1 MAIPKI
7 KKTLPLTYPP
17 IGYERRLELLEDINK
32 DGTYLP
38 KSILHED
45 LDRGFLD
52 FVKNDLKTVVSG
64 KLVKVV
70 DILMTT
76 QNWAQFTQTWD
87 FNNIDKNVE
96 PPIITT
102 VRTPEVKFG
111 TLPSLKY
118 NIPNRK
124 QFYYAAVPTWDGQRK
139 GMDIYTI
146 PQPVPVDI
154 KYSVKI
160 VCNRMRELNKF
171 NQIVIEKFASRQ
183 AYTKIKGHYIPITL
197 DEISDESVMDVE
209 KRRYY
214 IQSYAFTLQG
224 FLSDEEEYQVKPA
237 ISRSLIMVELDNRKK
252 KVKKKVQPNLYFNYP
267 NSSNP
272 DQYQFN
278 ANYPVGITEYTQTF
292 DYTANVRVE
301 GSQNITSYQIYING
315 LFYGDNSTQLLTGYI
330 QVNSGDE
337 LTITVVKTNG
347 SLESSLTLVSTIL

>member
-1 MAIPKI
+1 MALPKI

-17 IGYERRLELLEDINK
+17 VGYERREQLLEDINK

-52 FVKNDLKTVVSG
+52 FVKDDLKTVVGG
-64 KLVKVV
+64 KVVKVV

-87 FNNIDKNVE
+87 FNNIDKNVQ

-102 VRTPEVKFG
+102 VRTPEVKYG
-111 TLPSLKY
+111 TLPSLRY

-124 QFYYAAVPTWDGQRK
+124 QYYYAAVPTWDGQRK

-154 KYSVKI
+154 KFSVKI
-160 VCNRMRELNKF
+160 ICNRMRELNKF

-183 AYTKIKGHYIPITL
+183 AYTQIKGHYIPIIL

-224 FLSDEEEYQVKPA
+224 FLSDEEEYEVKPA
-237 ISRSLIMVELDNRKK
+237 ISRSLMLVEIDRRKK
-252 KVKKKVQPNLYFNYP
+252 KIKRKQYP
-267 NSSNP
+267 PNP
-272 DQYQFN
+272 DQYIFK
-278 ANYPVGITEYTQTF
+278 ADFPIGMTSYTQTF
-292 DYTANVRVE
+292 NYSTDIIINGDV
-301 GSQNITSYQIYING
+301 NINTFEFLING
-315 LFYGDNSTQLLTGYI
+315 LYYGNDISTLPAGVI
-330 QVNSGDE
+330 QINTDDI
-337 LTITVVKTNG
+337 LTINIVKTNNAQ
-347 SLESSLTLVSTIL
+347 SSSLNLVSTIV

>member
-52 FVKNDLKTVVSG
+52 FVKDDLKTVVAG
-64 KLVKVV
+64 KIVKVV

-102 VRTPEVKFG
+102 VRTPEVKYG

-118 NIPNRK
+118 TIPNRK

-160 VCNRMRELNKF
+160 ICNRMRELNKF
-171 NQIVIEKFASRQ
+171 NQIVIEKFSSRQ

-197 DEISDESVMDVE
+197 DDISDESVMDVE

-214 IQSYAFTLQG
+214 IQSYGFTLQG
-224 FLSDEEEYQVKPA
+224 FLSDEEEYEVKPA
-237 ISRSLIMVELDNRKK
+237 ISRNLLLIEMDNRKK
-252 KVKKKVQPNLYFNYP
+252 KVRKNVNPP
-267 NSSNP
+267 NP
-272 DQYQFN
+272 DQYVFN
-278 ANYPVGITEYTQTF
+278 ANYPVGTTAYTQTF
-292 DYTANVRVE
+292 DYTANIKID
-301 GSQNITSYQIYING
+301 GSENVTSYEIYING
-315 LFYGDNSTQLLTGYI
+315 LYYGNSTIPLLTGYI
-330 QVNSGDE
+330 QINSGDE
-337 LTITVVKTNG
+337 LRLNIVKTNG
-347 SLESSLTLVSTIL
+347 SINSAINLVSIIL

>member
-1 MAIPKI
+1 MIPKI

-64 KLVKVV
+64 KVVKVV

-76 QNWAQFTQTWD
+76 QNWTQFTQTWD
-87 FNNIDKNVE
+87 FSNIDKNVQ

-102 VRTPEVKFG
+102 VRNPEVKYG

-139 GMDIYTI
+139 GVDIYTI

-160 VCNRMRELNKF
+160 ICNRMRELNKF

-197 DEISDESVMDVE
+197 DDISDESVMDVE

-214 IQSYAFTLQG
+214 IQSYGFTLQG
-224 FLSDEEEYQVKPA
+224 FLSDEEEYQVKPG
-237 ISRSLIMVELDNRKK
+237 ISRSLVLIEVDNRKK
-252 KVKKKVQPNLYFNYP
+252 KVKKKSIPSNAGQYP
-267 NSSNP
+267 IVVNFDSSTS
-272 DQYQFN
+272 
-278 ANYPVGITEYTQTF
+278 AYTQTF
-292 DYTANVRVE
+292 EYITNVYVANCY
-301 GSQNITSYQIYING
+301 NILSFDIYING
-315 LFYGDNSTQLLTGYI
+315 LYYGNSFGQLPTGNI
-330 QVNSGDE
+330 QLNSGDV
-337 LTITVVKTNG
+337 LTLNIVKTNPG
-347 SLESSLTLVSTIL
+347 EASISLVSNLL

>member
-17 IGYERRLELLEDINK
+17 IGYEKRLELLEDINK

-52 FVKNDLKTVVSG
+52 FVKDDLKTVVSG
-64 KLVKVV
+64 KIVKVV

-102 VRTPEVKFG
+102 VRTPEVKYG

-118 NIPNRK
+118 TIPNRK

-146 PQPVPVDI
+146 PQPVPIDI

-160 VCNRMRELNKF
+160 ICNRMRELNKF
-171 NQIVIEKFASRQ
+171 NQIVIEKFSSRQ

-197 DEISDESVMDVE
+197 DDISDESVMDVE

-214 IQSYAFTLQG
+214 IQSYGFTLQG
-224 FLSDEEEYQVKPA
+224 FLSDEEEYEVKPA
-237 ISRSLIMVELDNRKK
+237 ISRSLLLIEMDNRKK
-252 KVKKKVQPNLYFNYP
+252 KVKKNVNPP
-267 NSSNP
+267 NP
-272 DQYQFN
+272 DQYVFN
-278 ANYPVGITEYTQTF
+278 ASYPIGTTAYTQTF
-292 DYTANVRVE
+292 DYTANIKID
-301 GSQNITSYQIYING
+301 GSENVTSYEIYING
-315 LFYGDNSTQLLTGYI
+315 LYYGNSTIPLSTGYI
-330 QVNSGDE
+330 QINSGDE
-337 LTITVVKTNG
+337 LTLNIVKTNG
-347 SLESSLTLVSTIL
+347 SIISTINLVSIIL

>member
-1 MAIPKI
+1 MALPKI

-17 IGYERRLELLEDINK
+17 IGYERREQLLEDINK

-52 FVKNDLKTVVSG
+52 FVKDDLKTVVGG
-64 KLVKVV
+64 KVVKVV

-87 FNNIDKNVE
+87 FNNIDKNVQ

-102 VRTPEVKFG
+102 VRTPEVKYG
-111 TLPSLKY
+111 SLPSLRY

-124 QFYYAAVPTWDGQRK
+124 QYYYAAVPTWDGQRK

-160 VCNRMRELNKF
+160 ICNRMRELNKF

-183 AYTKIKGHYIPITL
+183 AYTQIKGHYIPITL

-224 FLSDEEEYQVKPA
+224 FLSDEEEYEVKPA
-237 ISRSLIMVELDNRKK
+237 ISRSLMLVEIDRRKK
-252 KVKKKVQPNLYFNYP
+252 KVKRKQYP
-267 NSSNP
+267 PNP
-272 DQYQFN
+272 DQYIFK
-278 ANYPVGITEYTQTF
+278 ADFPIGMTSYTQTF
-292 DYTANVRVE
+292 NYSTDIIINGDV
-301 GSQNITSYQIYING
+301 NINTFEFLING
-315 LFYGDNSTQLLTGYI
+315 LYYGNDVSTLPAGVI
-330 QVNSGDE
+330 QINTDDI
-337 LTITVVKTNG
+337 LTINIVKTNNAQ
-347 SLESSLTLVSTIL
+347 SSSLNLVSTLI

>member
-52 FVKNDLKTVVSG
+52 FVKDDLKTVVGG
-64 KLVKVV
+64 KIVKVV

-102 VRTPEVKFG
+102 VRTPEVKYG

-118 NIPNRK
+118 TIPNRK

-160 VCNRMRELNKF
+160 ICNRMRELNKF
-171 NQIVIEKFASRQ
+171 NQIVIEKFSSRQ

-197 DEISDESVMDVE
+197 DDISDESVMDVE

-214 IQSYAFTLQG
+214 IQSYGFTLQG
-224 FLSDEEEYQVKPA
+224 FLSDEEEYEVKPA
-237 ISRSLIMVELDNRKK
+237 ISRSLLLIEMDNRKK
-252 KVKKKVQPNLYFNYP
+252 KVRKNVNPP
-267 NSSNP
+267 NP
-272 DQYQFN
+272 DQYVFN
-278 ANYPVGITEYTQTF
+278 ANYPVGTTAYTQTF
-292 DYTANVRVE
+292 DYTANIKID
-301 GSQNITSYQIYING
+301 GSENVTSYEIYING
-315 LFYGDNSTQLLTGYI
+315 LYYGNSTIPLLTGYI
-330 QVNSGDE
+330 QINSGDE
-337 LTITVVKTNG
+337 LRLNIVKTNG
-347 SLESSLTLVSTIL
+347 SIISIINLVSIIL

>member
-1 MAIPKI
+1 MALPKI

-17 IGYERRLELLEDINK
+17 VGYERREQLLEDINK

-52 FVKNDLKTVVSG
+52 FVKDDLKTVVGG
-64 KLVKVV
+64 KVVKVV

-87 FNNIDKNVE
+87 FNNIDKNVQ

-102 VRTPEVKFG
+102 VRTPEVKYG
-111 TLPSLKY
+111 TLPSLRY

-124 QFYYAAVPTWDGQRK
+124 QYYYAAVPTWDGQRK

-154 KYSVKI
+154 KFSVKI
-160 VCNRMRELNKF
+160 ICNRMRELNKF

-183 AYTKIKGHYIPITL
+183 AYTQIKGHYIPITL

-224 FLSDEEEYQVKPA
+224 FLSDEEEYEVKPA
-237 ISRSLIMVELDNRKK
+237 ISRSLMLVELDNRKK
-252 KVKKKVQPNLYFNYP
+252 KVKKQKFPT
-267 NSSNP
+267 NP
-272 DQYQFN
+272 DEIIMNVNFPIGTT
-278 ANYPVGITEYTQTF
+278 AYTQTF
-292 DYTANVRVE
+292 EYTSNIKII
-301 GSQNITSYQIYING
+301 GSVNISSYEFYING
-315 LFYGDNSTQLLTGYI
+315 LYYGNNISQLPQSEI
-330 QVNSGDE
+330 QINTNDVFTVN
-337 LTITVVKTNG
+337 IVKTNN
-347 SLESSLTLVSTIL
+347 SLASIFNMISFIV

>member
-1 MAIPKI
+1 MGLPKI

-52 FVKNDLKTVVSG
+52 FIKNDLKTVVSG
-64 KLVKVV
+64 KIVKVV
-70 DILMTT
+70 DVLMTT

-87 FNNIDKNVE
+87 FNSIDKNVE

-102 VRTPEVKFG
+102 VRTPEVKYG

-118 NIPNRK
+118 TIPNRK

-160 VCNRMRELNKF
+160 ICNRMRELNKF
-171 NQIVIEKFASRQ
+171 NQTVIEKFSSRQ

-197 DEISDESVMDVE
+197 DDISDESVMDVE

-237 ISRSLIMVELDNRKK
+237 VSRSLILIEMDNRKK
-252 KVKKKVQPNLYFNYP
+252 KVRKNVNPP
-267 NSSNP
+267 NP
-272 DQYQFN
+272 DQYKFN
-278 ANYPVGITEYTQTF
+278 ANYPIGTTAYTQTF
-292 DYTANVRVE
+292 DYIANIKIE
-301 GSQNITSYQIYING
+301 GSENVTSYEIYING
-315 LFYGDNSTQLLTGYI
+315 LYYGNSTIPLSTGYI
-330 QVNSGDE
+330 QINSGDV
-337 LTITVVKTNG
+337 LTLNIVKTNN
-347 SLESSLTLVSTIL
+347 SVISIINLVSIIL

>member
-52 FVKNDLKTVVSG
+52 FVKDDLKTVVGG
-64 KLVKVV
+64 KIVKVV

-102 VRTPEVKFG
+102 VRTPEVKYG

-118 NIPNRK
+118 TIPNRK

-160 VCNRMRELNKF
+160 ICNRMRELNKF
-171 NQIVIEKFASRQ
+171 NQIVIEKFSSRQ

-197 DEISDESVMDVE
+197 DDISDESVMDVE

-214 IQSYAFTLQG
+214 IQSYGFTLQG

-237 ISRSLIMVELDNRKK
+237 ISRSLLLIEMDNRKK
-252 KVKKKVQPNLYFNYP
+252 KIRKNVNPP
-267 NSSNP
+267 NP
-272 DQYQFN
+272 DQYVFN
-278 ANYPVGITEYTQTF
+278 ANYPVGTTVYTQTF
-292 DYTANVRVE
+292 DYTANIKID
-301 GSQNITSYQIYING
+301 GSENVTSYEIYING
-315 LFYGDNSTQLLTGYI
+315 LYYGDSSTPLSTGYI
-330 QVNSGDE
+330 QINSGDE
-337 LTITVVKTNG
+337 LTLNIVKTNG
-347 SLESSLTLVSTIL
+347 SIISTINLVSIIL

>member
-1 MAIPKI
+1 MLPKI

-17 IGYERRLELLEDINK
+17 VGYERREQLLEDINK

-38 KSILHED
+38 KSLLHED

-52 FVKNDLKTVVSG
+52 FIKNDLKTVVSG
-64 KLVKVV
+64 KVVKVV

-76 QNWAQFTQTWD
+76 QNWSQFTQTWD
-87 FNNIDKNVE
+87 FNNIDKNVQ
-96 PPIITT
+96 PPFITT

-124 QFYYAAVPTWDGQRK
+124 QYYYAAVPTWDGQRK

-160 VCNRMRELNKF
+160 ICNRMRELNKF

-183 AYTKIKGHYIPITL
+183 AYTQIKGHYIPIQL
-197 DEISDESVMDVE
+197 DEISDESVMDIE

-214 IQSYAFTLQG
+214 IQSYSFTLQG
-224 FLSDEEEYQVKPA
+224 FLLDEEQFEVKPA
-237 ISRSLIMVELDNRKK
+237 ISRSLVMMEVNPRNTRR
-252 KVKKKVQPNLYFNYP
+252 KVKKYP
-267 NSSNP
+267 PNP
-272 DQYQFN
+272 DRIPLN
-278 ANYPVGITEYTQTF
+278 ISYPIGTTTYTQTF
-292 DYTANVRVE
+292 EYT
-301 GSQNITSYQIYING
+301 SNIKLIDAENIASYSMYING
-315 LFYGDNSTQLLTGYI
+315 LFYGTDIQQLIAGEI
-330 QVNSGDE
+330 QINTNDV
-337 LTITVVKTNG
+337 LTIDIIKSNNAQP
-347 SLESSLTLVSTIL
+347 SNFQLESILI

>member
-1 MAIPKI
+1 MIPKI

-52 FVKNDLKTVVSG
+52 FVKDDLKTVVGG
-64 KLVKVV
+64 KIVKVV

-102 VRTPEVKFG
+102 VRTPEVKYG
-111 TLPSLKY
+111 TLPSLLY
-118 NIPNRK
+118 NIPNRR
-124 QFYYAAVPTWDGQRK
+124 QYHYAAVPTWDGQRK

-146 PQPVPVDI
+146 PQPNPVDI

-160 VCNRMRELNKF
+160 ICNRMRELNKF
-171 NQIVIEKFASRQ
+171 NQIIIDKFSSRQ

-197 DEISDESVMDVE
+197 DDISDESVMDVE

-214 IQSYAFTLQG
+214 IQSYGFTLQG

-237 ISRSLIMVELDNRKK
+237 ISRSLLLIEMDNRKK
-252 KVKKKVQPNLYFNYP
+252 KVRKNVNPP
-267 NSSNP
+267 NP
-272 DQYQFN
+272 DQYVFN
-278 ANYPVGITEYTQTF
+278 ASYPIGTTAYTQTF
-292 DYTANVRVE
+292 DYSANIKID
-301 GSQNITSYQIYING
+301 GSENVTSYQIYING
-315 LFYGDNSTQLLTGYI
+315 LYYGNSTIPLSTGYI
-330 QVNSGDE
+330 QINSGDE
-337 LTITVVKTNG
+337 LTLNIVKTNG
-347 SLESSLTLVSTIL
+347 SIISTINLVSIIL

>member
-52 FVKNDLKTVVSG
+52 FVKDDLKTVVSG
-64 KLVKVV
+64 KIVKVV

-102 VRTPEVKFG
+102 VRTPEVKYG

-118 NIPNRK
+118 TIPNRK

-160 VCNRMRELNKF
+160 ICNRMRELNKF
-171 NQIVIEKFASRQ
+171 NQIVIEKFSSRQ

-197 DEISDESVMDVE
+197 DDISDESVMDVE

-214 IQSYAFTLQG
+214 IQSYGFTLQG
-224 FLSDEEEYQVKPA
+224 FLSDEEEYEVKPA
-237 ISRSLIMVELDNRKK
+237 ISRSLLLIEMDNRKK
-252 KVKKKVQPNLYFNYP
+252 KVRKNVNPP
-267 NSSNP
+267 NP
-272 DQYQFN
+272 DQYVFN
-278 ANYPVGITEYTQTF
+278 ANYPVGTTAYTQTF
-292 DYTANVRVE
+292 DYTANIKID
-301 GSQNITSYQIYING
+301 GSENVTSYEIYING
-315 LFYGDNSTQLLTGYI
+315 LYYGNSTIPLSTGYI
-330 QVNSGDE
+330 QINSGDE
-337 LTITVVKTNG
+337 LTLNIVKTNG
-347 SLESSLTLVSTIL
+347 SIISAINLVSIIL

>member
-52 FVKNDLKTVVSG
+52 FVKDDLKTVVGG
-64 KLVKVV
+64 KIVKVV

-102 VRTPEVKFG
+102 VRTPEVKYG

-118 NIPNRK
+118 TIPNRK

-160 VCNRMRELNKF
+160 ICNRMRELNKF
-171 NQIVIEKFASRQ
+171 NQIVIEKFSSRQ

-197 DEISDESVMDVE
+197 DDISDESVMDVE

-214 IQSYAFTLQG
+214 IQSYGFTLQG
-224 FLSDEEEYQVKPA
+224 FLSDEEEYEVKPA
-237 ISRSLIMVELDNRKK
+237 ISRSLLLIDMDNRKK
-252 KVKKKVQPNLYFNYP
+252 KVRKNVNPP
-267 NSSNP
+267 NP
-272 DQYQFN
+272 DQYVFN
-278 ANYPVGITEYTQTF
+278 ANYPVGTTAYTQTF
-292 DYTANVRVE
+292 DYTANIKID
-301 GSQNITSYQIYING
+301 GSENVTSYEIYING
-315 LFYGDNSTQLLTGYI
+315 LYYGNSTIPLLTGYI
-330 QVNSGDE
+330 QINSGDE
-337 LTITVVKTNG
+337 LRLNIVKTNG
-347 SLESSLTLVSTIL
+347 SIISIINLVSIIL

>member
-1 MAIPKI
+1 MALPKI

-17 IGYERRLELLEDINK
+17 IGYERREQLLEDINK

-52 FVKNDLKTVVSG
+52 FVKDDLKTVVGG
-64 KLVKVV
+64 KIVKVV

-87 FNNIDKNVE
+87 FNNIDKNVQ

-102 VRTPEVKFG
+102 VRTPEVKYG
-111 TLPSLKY
+111 SLPSLRY

-124 QFYYAAVPTWDGQRK
+124 QYYYAAVPTWDGQRK

-160 VCNRMRELNKF
+160 ICNRMRELNKF

-183 AYTKIKGHYIPITL
+183 AYTQIKGHYIPITL

-224 FLSDEEEYQVKPA
+224 FLSDEEEYEVKPA
-237 ISRSLIMVELDNRKK
+237 ISRSLMLVELDNRKK
-252 KVKKKVQPNLYFNYP
+252 KVKKQKFPT
-267 NSSNP
+267 NP
-272 DQYQFN
+272 DEIIMNVNFPIGTT
-278 ANYPVGITEYTQTF
+278 AYTQTF
-292 DYTANVRVE
+292 EYTSNIKII
-301 GSQNITSYQIYING
+301 GSVNISSYEFYING
-315 LFYGDNSTQLLTGYI
+315 LYYGNNISQLPQSEI
-330 QVNSGDE
+330 QINTNDVFTVN
-337 LTITVVKTNG
+337 IIKTNN
-347 SLESSLTLVSTIL
+347 SLESIFNMISFIV

>member
-1 MAIPKI
+1 MLPKI

-64 KLVKVV
+64 KIVKVV

-102 VRTPEVKFG
+102 VRTPEVKYG

-118 NIPNRK
+118 TIPNRK

-160 VCNRMRELNKF
+160 ICNRMRELNKF
-171 NQIVIEKFASRQ
+171 NQIVIEKFSSRQ

-237 ISRSLIMVELDNRKK
+237 ISRNLLLIEMDNRKK
-252 KVKKKVQPNLYFNYP
+252 KVRKNVNPP
-267 NSSNP
+267 NP
-272 DQYQFN
+272 DQYVFN
-278 ANYPVGITEYTQTF
+278 ANYSIGTTAYTQTF
-292 DYTANVRVE
+292 DYTANIKID
-301 GSQNITSYQIYING
+301 GSENVTSYEIYING
-315 LFYGDNSTQLLTGYI
+315 LYYGNSTIPLLTGYI
-330 QVNSGDE
+330 QINSGDE
-337 LTITVVKTNG
+337 LRLNIVKTNG
-347 SLESSLTLVSTIL
+347 SIISTINLVSIIL

>member
-64 KLVKVV
+64 KIVKVV

-102 VRTPEVKFG
+102 VRTPEVKYG

-118 NIPNRK
+118 TIPNRK

-160 VCNRMRELNKF
+160 ICNRMRELNKF
-171 NQIVIEKFASRQ
+171 NQIVIEKFSSRQ

-237 ISRSLIMVELDNRKK
+237 ISRSLLLIEMDNRKK
-252 KVKKKVQPNLYFNYP
+252 RVRKNVNPP
-267 NSSNP
+267 NP
-272 DQYQFN
+272 DQYVFN
-278 ANYPVGITEYTQTF
+278 ANYPIGTTAYTQTF
-292 DYTANVRVE
+292 DYTANIKID
-301 GSQNITSYQIYING
+301 GSENVTSYQIYING
-315 LFYGDNSTQLLTGYI
+315 LYYGNSTIPLLTGYI
-330 QVNSGDE
+330 QINSGDE
-337 LTITVVKTNG
+337 LRLNIVKTNG
-347 SLESSLTLVSTIL
+347 SIISTINLVSIIL

>member
-32 DGTYLP
+32 GGTYLP

-52 FVKNDLKTVVSG
+52 FVKDDLKTVVGG
-64 KLVKVV
+64 KIVKVV

-102 VRTPEVKFG
+102 VRTPEVKYG

-118 NIPNRK
+118 TIPNRK

-160 VCNRMRELNKF
+160 ICNRMRELNKF
-171 NQIVIEKFASRQ
+171 NQIVIEKFSSRQ

-237 ISRSLIMVELDNRKK
+237 ISRSLLLIEMDNRKK
-252 KVKKKVQPNLYFNYP
+252 KVRKNVNPP
-267 NSSNP
+267 NP
-272 DQYQFN
+272 DQYVFN
-278 ANYPVGITEYTQTF
+278 ASYPIGTTAYTQTF
-292 DYTANVRVE
+292 DYTANIKID
-301 GSQNITSYQIYING
+301 GSENVTSYEIYING
-315 LFYGDNSTQLLTGYI
+315 LYYGNSTIPLSTGYI
-330 QVNSGDE
+330 QINSGDE
-337 LTITVVKTNG
+337 LRLNIVKTNG
-347 SLESSLTLVSTIL
+347 SIISTINLVSIIL

>member
-52 FVKNDLKTVVSG
+52 FVKDDLKTVVGG
-64 KLVKVV
+64 KIVKVV

-102 VRTPEVKFG
+102 VRTPEVKYG

-118 NIPNRK
+118 TIPNRK

-160 VCNRMRELNKF
+160 ICNRMRELNKF
-171 NQIVIEKFASRQ
+171 NQIVIEKFSSRQ

-197 DEISDESVMDVE
+197 DDISDESVMDVE

-214 IQSYAFTLQG
+214 IQSYGFTLQG
-224 FLSDEEEYQVKPA
+224 FLSDEEEYEVKPA
-237 ISRSLIMVELDNRKK
+237 ISRSLLLIEMDNRKK
-252 KVKKKVQPNLYFNYP
+252 KVRKNVNPP
-267 NSSNP
+267 NP
-272 DQYQFN
+272 DHYVFN
-278 ANYPVGITEYTQTF
+278 ANYPIGTTSYTQTF
-292 DYTANVRVE
+292 DYTANIKID
-301 GSQNITSYQIYING
+301 GSENVTSYEIYING
-315 LFYGDNSTQLLTGYI
+315 LYYGNSTIPLSTGYI
-330 QVNSGDE
+330 QINSEDE
-337 LTITVVKTNG
+337 LTLNIVKTNG
-347 SLESSLTLVSTIL
+347 SIISTINLVSIIL